1 MTWKDILKEDTVS
14 RLISAFKKYADF
26 QLSTMIQT
34 GAKEI
39 PVPKKLSIEID
50 TILDSAKGVWKVE
63 FLNSDMLRIA
73 YGFKTPPTDFRMMN
87 NVWTFVV

>member
-1 MTWKDILKEDTVS
+1 MIIMTWKDILKEDTVS

-39 PVPKKLSIEID
+39 PVP
-50 TILDSAKGVWKVE
+50 
-63 FLNSDMLRIA
+63 RIIN
-73 YGFKTPPTDFRMMN
+73 R
-87 NVWTFVV
+87 

>member
-1 MTWKDILKEDTVS
+1 MTWKDILKEDTAS

-26 QLSTMIQT
+26 ELSTMIQT

-50 TILDSAKGVWKVE
+50 TILDSAKGGWKDE